1 MRHSQ
6 LFQCF
11 DIYSA
16 ALLRGGLGIDGVR
29 SAVDALIKLAPMVDE
44 AKAKTT
50 LKKLNRLYSPRL
62 IKDKA
67 SWEPVVAMIR
77 TALDTY

>member
-1 MRHSQ
+1 
-6 LFQCF
+6 
-11 DIYSA
+11 
-16 ALLRGGLGIDGVR
+16 
-29 SAVDALIKLAPMVDE
+29 MVDE

-67 SWEPVVAMIR
+67 LWEPVVAMIR

>member
-1 MRHSQ
+1 
-6 LFQCF
+6 
-11 DIYSA
+11 
-16 ALLRGGLGIDGVR
+16 
-29 SAVDALIKLAPMVDE
+29 MVDE
-44 AKAKTT
+44 TKAKTT
-50 LKKLNRLYSPRL
+50 LKKLNRLYSPHL